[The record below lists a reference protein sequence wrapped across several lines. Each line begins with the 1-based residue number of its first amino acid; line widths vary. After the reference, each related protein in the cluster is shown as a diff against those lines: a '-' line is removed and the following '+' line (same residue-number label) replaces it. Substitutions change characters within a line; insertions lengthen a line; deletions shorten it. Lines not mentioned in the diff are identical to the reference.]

1 MSTFRLFKVA
11 VLFAAAMYFEGCGKK
26 DDSKPNAASPTP
38 DAGDAAA
45 ATTNAQPAA
54 AEDEQSG
61 DVPESS
67 PGTGTEFGDGST
79 AVAGSP
85 VVPVNKDSIS
95 GGAAINDVCIQ
106 LRLYNLFLDWKH

>member
-26 DDSKPNAASPTP
+26 DDSKPNAASPS
-38 DAGDAAA
+38 
-45 ATTNAQPAA
+45 PAVS
-54 AEDEQSG
+54 EDEQSG

-85 VVPVNKDSIS
+85 VVNVNSIS
-95 GGAAINDVCIQ
+95 GGPAINDVCIQ
-106 LRLYNLFLDWKH
+106 LRLYNLFSD